1 MARLLC
7 SGSRCNSRYLNVH
20 MQAQK
25 EAEALRVAVATQ
37 VRERAVAAQAQARLA
52 AARKQI
58 KALEWSSEV
67 CTSSH
72 TELMYRFLGVHACA
86 ASHTGKHVQ
95 KGLQSVQCKDE
106 GLQLSKRC
114 YYVALCTAH
123 PFTVAILPPHC
134 SEWQKSSCAALACIC
149 ACNAYS
155 ARSDLRILM

>member
-25 EAEALRVAVATQ
+25 EAEALRVAVAMQ

-67 CTSSH
+67 CTSIH
-72 TELMYRFLGVHACA
+72 TELVYRFLGVHACA

-123 PFTVAILPPHC
+123 LLLLL
-134 SEWQKSSCAALACIC
+134 SCRLIAQNGRRAHVQPWLASALATHTVRDLTC
-149 ACNAYS
+149 AS
-155 ARSDLRILM
+155 